1 MKIKKTIAALLAAT
15 TVLSL
20 GALTACGGDPTTVNP
35 GKPDG
40 DNKPKPGGVQ
50 TYVMEAEC
58 IELENVIGGGISNN
72 NSGLSMIYGEGT
84 EAQKALGWSNGYYVG
99 FTYSPECVMEF
110 VFNSDKDT
118 TANFVARLGTELANV
133 TAITP
138 QDVEFSVNGTVL
150 QYGMLS
156 IEGKPLDL
164 DNMQFKD
171 CIIGN
176 NVAIKKGENKLVM
189 KIKENKLY
197 NGTRTAGPTIDCVKI
212 TTDAAITF
220 VDHVDNLDGDAI

>member
-20 GALTACGGDPTTVNP
+20 GALTACGGGTTTVNP
-35 GKPDG
+35 GG
-40 DNKPKPGGVQ
+40 DNTGSTQSGGMK
-50 TYVMEAEC
+50 TYVMEAEY

-72 NSGLSMIYGEGT
+72 NSGLSMIYGDGT
-84 EAQKALGWSNGYYVG
+84 DAQKALGWSNGYYVG
-99 FTYSPECVMEF
+99 FTYSPDCVMEF
-110 VFNSDKDT
+110 VFNSDKAG
-118 TANFVARLGTELANV
+118 TANFVARLGTELAAV

-150 QYGMLS
+150 QYGVLS
-156 IEGKPLDL
+156 IEGKALDL
-164 DNMQFKD
+164 DNMKFKD

-176 NVAIKKGENKLVM
+176 NVAIKQGENKLVM

-197 NGTRTAGPTIDCVKI
+197 NNSRTAGPTIDCIKI
-212 TTDAAITF
+212 TTSAAITF
-220 VDHVDNLDGDAI
+220 VDHVDNLNGEAI

>member
-1 MKIKKTIAALLAAT
+1 
-15 TVLSL
+15 
-20 GALTACGGDPTTVNP
+20 
-35 GKPDG
+35 
-40 DNKPKPGGVQ
+40 
-50 TYVMEAEC
+50 
-58 IELENVIGGGISNN
+58 
-72 NSGLSMIYGEGT
+72 
-84 EAQKALGWSNGYYVG
+84 
-99 FTYSPECVMEF
+99 
-110 VFNSDKDT
+110 
-118 TANFVARLGTELANV
+118 
-133 TAITP
+133 
-138 QDVEFSVNGTVL
+138 
-150 QYGMLS
+150 MLS